1 MQNDYKSLGLFSQQS
16 LCKVDQEY
24 NVGMVH
30 KRRLSKRKLH
40 GNCPTQ
46 NNNEKSKIELARA
59 WKISQTM

>member
-1 MQNDYKSLGLFSQQS
+1 
-16 LCKVDQEY
+16 
-24 NVGMVH
+24 MVH

-59 WKISQTM
+59 